1 MHTYTMYEHNVCPVV
16 QKFTTSKLDLAW
28 CLHLSETA
36 IKSAPQILLSIICI
50 FRECFITLH
59 TYYYEFTLNIHIQ
72 FSRHSQLWILQTG
85 GGVGGQNWWYSH
97 PINKKTIKRIITFFF
112 HASFYL
118 VSSLFWITCPI
129 KLQIT

>member
-1 MHTYTMYEHNVCPVV
+1 MNRYMQLVDRLSENVILTFKCVSHNKRLEQTRKINAHLYNYEHNVYPVV

-36 IKSAPQILLSIICI
+36 IKSAPHILLSIICI

-59 TYYYEFTLNIHIQ
+59 TYYYEFTLNIYIQ

-85 GGVGGQNWWYSH
+85 GGGGGSKLMIQ
-97 PINKKTIKRIITFFF
+97 
-112 HASFYL
+112 
-118 VSSLFWITCPI
+118 SSY
-129 KLQIT
+129 